1 MYKII
6 NKKKLVATV
15 AADLI
20 GRSLFFPARFLRRGN
35 GIQTDRVRN
44 ILVIRTAYI
53 GDVVMTVPVLK
64 PLRELFPDARISFLT
79 SAGAAEVLRNNPFVD
94 EVIPYDAFWFYATS
108 IGAYRQF
115 MRGMRE
121 RSFDLVIEARADIR
135 DILLLAW
142 RFRSRYRMSYG
153 VGGGGYLLTHV
164 VPYPGLKHKVEYH
177 LDLVRYLGYRGT
189 AIEWGVYLSSEER
202 QKVSEIMA
210 NNGIGQSFIAVHP
223 GSRLTLKRW
232 PVKRYGELCDE
243 LMEKYGMP
251 AVVFGAGSE
260 TALVEEMTS
269 GMKRMPITLDGS
281 LSLREMAG
289 MLGRAALFICN
300 DSAPM
305 HLAAAM
311 KTPTVAIFG
320 PSKSVETRPYGEGH
334 RVVEK
339 AFACRSTC
347 DENTCRYERY
357 NACMDDVSVAEV
369 LHAAEELLRSRELHV
384 QT

>member
-6 NKKKLVATV
+6 NKKKLVATF
-15 AADLI
+15 AADLV
-20 GRSLFFPARFLRRGN
+20 GRALFLPARLIRRSRR
-35 GIQTDRVRN
+35 IQADQVRN
-44 ILVIRTAYI
+44 ILVVRTAYI
-53 GDVVMTVPVLK
+53 GDVVMTIPVLK

-79 SAGAAEVLRNNPFVD
+79 AAGAAEVLKNNPFVD

-108 IGAYRQF
+108 VGAYRTF
-115 MRGMRE
+115 MRTMRE

-135 DILLLAW
+135 DILLLAR
-142 RFRSRYRMSYG
+142 RFRARYRLSYG

-177 LDLVRYLGYRGT
+177 LDLVRFLGYRGT
-189 AIEWGVYLSSEER
+189 ALEWGVYLSSEER
-202 QKVSEIMA
+202 KRVSEIMA
-210 NNGIGQSFIAVHP
+210 ENGIGRSFIAVHP
-223 GSRLTLKRW
+223 GSRLPLKRW
-232 PVKRYGELCDE
+232 PVKRYGALCDE
-243 LMEKYGMP
+243 LTEKYGMP
-251 AVVFGAGSE
+251 AIVFGAGSE
-260 TALVEEMTS
+260 KALVAEMAS
-269 GMKRMPITLDGS
+269 GMKRRPVTLAGS

-320 PSKSVETRPYGEGH
+320 PSKSAETRPYGEGH

-339 AFACRSTC
+339 EFACRHAC

-357 NACMDDVSVAEV
+357 NACMEDISVDEV
-369 LHAAEELLRSRELHV
+369 LHAAEELLRSREIHV

>member
-6 NKKKLVATV
+6 NTKKLVATA
-15 AADLI
+15 AADVLGNVLFALPRLFRRREQI
-20 GRSLFFPARFLRRGN
+20 RNAEVRS
-35 GIQTDRVRN
+35 

-53 GDVVMTVPVLK
+53 GDVVMTLPVLK
-64 PLRELFPDARISFLT
+64 PLKELYPGATISFLT
-79 SAGAAEVLRNNPFVD
+79 AAGAAEVLKNNPYVD
-94 EVIPYDAFWFYATS
+94 EVISYDPFWFYSSSKAEYGKF
-108 IGAYRQF
+108 IRLMRQ
-115 MRGMRE
+115 RA
-121 RSFDLVIEARADIR
+121 FDLVIEARADIR
-135 DILLLAW
+135 DILMLAW
-142 RFRSRYRMSYG
+142 PLKARHRVSYD

-177 LDLVRYLGYRGT
+177 LDLVRDLGYRGNGL
-189 AIEWGVYLSSEER
+189 EWGIYLSDTEQQRISAIIAEH
-202 QKVSEIMA
+202 
-210 NNGIGQSFIAVHP
+210 GIGQPFIAVHP
-223 GSRLTLKRW
+223 GSRLPLKRW
-232 PVKRYGELCDE
+232 PVQRYGALCDG

-251 AVVFGAGSE
+251 VVVFGAGSE
-260 TALVEEMTS
+260 KALVAEMAS
-269 GMKRMPITLDGS
+269 CMKRKPITLAGA

-289 MLGRAALFICN
+289 VLARAALFICN

-339 AFACRSTC
+339 EFPCRYAC
-347 DENTCRYERY
+347 DENSCRYERY
-357 NACMDDVSVAEV
+357 NACMEDITVDDVF
-369 LHAAEELLRSRELHV
+369 HAAQELLRSTEKHV

>member
-6 NKKKLVATV
+6 NKKKLVATAV
-15 AADLI
+15 ADGI
-20 GRSLFFPARFLRRGN
+20 GHVLFSWQRLFRTRGAIRSEA
-35 GIQTDRVRN
+35 IKN

-53 GDVVMTVPVLK
+53 GDVVMTLPILK
-64 PLRELFPDARISFLT
+64 PLKELFPSARISFLT
-79 SAGAAEVLRNNPFVD
+79 AMGAAEVLRSNPFVD
-94 EVIPYDAFWFYATS
+94 EVIAHDPFWFYPSS
-108 IGAYRQF
+108 IRTYREFIQQ
-115 MRGMRE
+115 MRTRT
-121 RSFDLVIEARADIR
+121 FDLVIEARADIR

-142 RFRSRYRMSYG
+142 RFRARYRLSYD

-177 LDLVRYLGYRGT
+177 LDLVRYLGYRGNGL
-189 AIEWGVYLSSEER
+189 EWGVYLSNEEQHR
-202 QKVSEIMA
+202 VSAIMA
-210 NNGIGQSFIAVHP
+210 EQGIGQPFIAVHP
-223 GSRLTLKRW
+223 GSRLLLKRW
-232 PVKRYGELCDE
+232 PVQRYGALCDG

-251 AVVFGAGSE
+251 VVVFGAASE
-260 TALVEEMTS
+260 KALVAEMAS
-269 GMKRMPITLDGS
+269 CMKRNPVTLAGA

-289 MLGRAALFICN
+289 MLARAALFICN

-339 AFACRSTC
+339 EFPCRSAC
-347 DENTCRYERY
+347 DENSCHYERY
-357 NACMDDVSVAEV
+357 NACMEDLTVDDVF
-369 LHAAEELLRSRELHV
+369 HAAKELLRSTEKYV